1 MAKNNSFDIVSKTDM
16 EEVRNAIHQTM
27 KEVQQRFDFKKSCS
41 DVKLEAEN
49 LILVSD
55 DEYKLQSL
63 TAVLEEKMLRRKVS
77 LKAFEYGKIE
87 PASGGTVRQTVNIQ
101 QGIPI
106 EKAKEIVKIV
116 KQSKTKVQAAIQGDT
131 VRISGKDIDT
141 LQQIIQLIKEQDLGI
156 DMQFTNYRSN

>member
-1 MAKNNSFDIVSKTDM
+1 MFSF
-16 EEVRNAIHQTM
+16 
-27 KEVQQRFDFKKSCS
+27 
-41 DVKLEAEN
+41 
-49 LILVSD
+49 ILPP
-55 DEYKLQSL
+55 
-63 TAVLEEKMLRRKVS
+63 VLEEKLLRRKVS

-156 DMQFTNYRSN
+156 DMQFTNSRSN